1 MRLSPQ
7 AIRSADERSEALSR
21 SESHKNP
28 RHFGNASGPMPLNLN
43 SAVRVSLSVS
53 RAVP

>member
-28 RHFGNASGPMPLNLN
+28 RHCGNASVPMPLNLN
-43 SAVRVSLSVS
+43 STVEILGEYGI
-53 RAVP
+53 